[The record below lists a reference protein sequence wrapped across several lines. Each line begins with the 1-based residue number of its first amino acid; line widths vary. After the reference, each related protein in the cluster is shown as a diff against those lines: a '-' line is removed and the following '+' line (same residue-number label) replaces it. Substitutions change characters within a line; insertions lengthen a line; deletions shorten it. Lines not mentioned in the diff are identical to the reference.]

1 MIRTNLYRLVI
12 GIAIM
17 ALAAC
22 APATAVTNT
31 SNNPV
36 NTAPPVAL
44 ATTTSNTDSNPTSVA
59 PTTSSNIPDT
69 GAASN
74 LACSGGSTS
83 ASVTPSLTEGPYY
96 KSSSPEQTNL
106 YQDGIA
112 GTKLVVRGY
121 VYDTN
126 CQPVANAWLD
136 FWQADANGNYD
147 NSGYTLRG
155 HQYTDAN
162 GRFQLTTVVP
172 GLYPGRTEHIHV
184 KVQAPNGQVITSQ
197 LFFPGVAQNDSDRIY
212 NASLLLTITETSDGL
227 EGQYNFVVPAS

>member
-36 NTAPPVAL
+36 NTAPPVAPA
-44 ATTTSNTDSNPTSVA
+44 ATTRNTDSNPTSIA

-96 KSSSPEQTNL
+96 KSGSPEQPNL
-106 YQDGIA
+106 YQDGMA
-112 GTKLVVRGY
+112 GTKLVVTGY
-121 VYDTN
+121 VHDTN
-126 CQPVANAWLD
+126 C
-136 FWQADANGNYD
+136 
-147 NSGYTLRG
+147 
-155 HQYTDAN
+155 
-162 GRFQLTTVVP
+162 
-172 GLYPGRTEHIHV
+172 
-184 KVQAPNGQVITSQ
+184 
-197 LFFPGVAQNDSDRIY
+197 
-212 NASLLLTITETSDGL
+212 
-227 EGQYNFVVPAS
+227 